1 MKRSVNLPHQ
11 LIEFIHEL
19 CSALVSLQTLLNV
32 VVEYFVICTQTA
44 LPFKNGESEKQGS
57 FSSLLPLQLISLPIV
72 CTHQCV
78 LPGVPLGQFGFLT
91 NLMLLLSFTNLMSF
105 FSGFR
110 LTFLLPGTLVYLV
123 TCLPFLLQTQ
133 HFILFSYSCDLAG
146 GAWSHSVCL
155 NLGCFVHTP
164 CFLPVNHLF
173 PFQS

>member
-19 CSALVSLQTLLNV
+19 AVPSLVSLQILLNV

-57 FSSLLPLQLISLPIV
+57 FSSLLPLQLISK
-72 CTHQCV
+72 
-78 LPGVPLGQFGFLT
+78 GQFGFLT

-155 NLGCFVHTP
+155 NLGCFVHAP